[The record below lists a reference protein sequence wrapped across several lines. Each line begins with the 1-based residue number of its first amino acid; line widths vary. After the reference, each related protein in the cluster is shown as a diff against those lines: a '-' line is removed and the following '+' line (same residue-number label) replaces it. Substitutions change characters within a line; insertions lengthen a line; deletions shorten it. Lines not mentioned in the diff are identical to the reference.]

1 MKRILFIQLCII
13 LISSFACNRKDTA
26 LHIAQQKTGSA
37 EKPPMG
43 WNSWNCFG
51 IDVKEAQVRSV
62 ADYMAEYLKDY
73 GWEYVVVDM
82 GWYGGENFNT
92 QTFKMKRPPQYMDD
106 FGRLIPSVDK
116 FPSSS
121 DGRGFKSLADY
132 VHSKGLKL
140 GIHIMRG
147 IPWEAVE
154 KNTPILNTGFRARDI
169 AELQDS
175 CLWFRG
181 MAGIN
186 MTKPGAQEYYNSIA
200 ALYAEWGVDFIKA
213 DDMSRPYHADEIRG
227 LSQALKNNGRDIVLS
242 LSPGESPVQS
252 AKHLAENSVMWRI
265 SDDFWDDWRLLKK
278 QFSLC
283 RRWTK
288 YRVDGH
294 WPDCDMLILGKLRI
308 TGPDN
313 YTIKELNLPAEEL
326 TNEFSRFTTD
336 EKYTMM
342 NLWSIFRSPL
352 MAGGYLP
359 ENDSLTLSMLT
370 NKEVIAVNQNSINN
384 REIFSNGDIIVWT
397 ADIPNSENK
406 YFAVFNI
413 GESNYDSLDIS
424 WSMLNLSGSYSI
436 TDLWSHSG
444 MGTINNGFNIP
455 LRPHASYLFR
465 FDKI

>member
-1 MKRILFIQLCII
+1 MKRNSILQLSTLVII
-13 LISSFACNRKDTA
+13 SFACQMKDTNLPVA
-26 LHIAQQKTGSA
+26 VHNLVST
-37 EKPPMG
+37 EKPLMG

-62 ADYMAEYLKDY
+62 AEYMAEYLKDY
-73 GWEYVVVDM
+73 GWEYIVVDM

-92 QTFKMKRPPQYMDD
+92 QTFKMKRPVLYMDD
-106 FGRLIPSVDK
+106 FGRLIPSVNK
-116 FPSSS
+116 FPSGS
-121 DGRGFKSLADY
+121 DGKGFKALADY
-132 VHSKGLKL
+132 VHSKGLKF

-154 KNTPILNTGFRARDI
+154 KNTPILNTEYHARDI
-169 AELQDS
+169 AEIEDS

-181 MAGIN
+181 MSGIN

-200 ALYAEWGVDFIKA
+200 KLYAEWGVDFIKA
-213 DDMSRPYHADEIRG
+213 DDMSRPYHTDEIRG
-227 LSQALKNNGRDIVLS
+227 LSQALINSGREIVLS

-252 AKHLAENSVMWRI
+252 ASHLAENTNMWRI

-283 RRWTK
+283 RKWTK
-288 YRVDGH
+288 YRIDGH

-326 TNEFSRFTTD
+326 TNEYSRFTTD

-342 NLWSIFRSPL
+342 NLWSVFRSPL
-352 MAGGYLP
+352 MVGGYLP
-359 ENDSLTLSMLT
+359 ENDSITIKLLT

-384 REIFSNGDIIVWT
+384 REIFSDGDIIIWT

-406 YFAVFNI
+406 YYAIFNI
-413 GESNYDSLDIS
+413 GEVNRESLSIS
-424 WSMLNLSGSYSI
+424 WSMLQLSGNYSVK
-436 TDLWSHSG
+436 DLWSNIDLG
-444 MGTINNGFNIP
+444 EIINGFNIS
-455 LRPHASYLFR
+455 LKPHASRIFR
-465 FDKI
+465 FDKK